1 MERDIN
7 EVFDEIALA
16 ENRYQKIG
24 FTRGFSLGEETG
36 YKEGYAL
43 GLQRG
48 AQIASEIGF
57 YKGFAIAWMIV
68 LEGEET
74 AKQRKINALKSL
86 QEMTE
91 SFPHTNIQDEDSRDK
106 LLKIRAKFKQ
116 VISLLNVETE
126 YVTELRPSSNNA
138 QAQPRPDELSF

>member
-1 MERDIN
+1 MERERDIN
-7 EVFDEIALA
+7 EVFDDITLA

-74 AKQRKINALKSL
+74 AKLRKINALKSL

-91 SFPHTNIQDEDSRDK
+91 NFPHTNIQDDESVNK
-106 LLKIRAKFKQ
+106 LIKIRAKFKQ

-126 YVTELRPSSNNA
+126 YVTEMKPST
-138 QAQPRPDELSF
+138 QTQPRPDELSF